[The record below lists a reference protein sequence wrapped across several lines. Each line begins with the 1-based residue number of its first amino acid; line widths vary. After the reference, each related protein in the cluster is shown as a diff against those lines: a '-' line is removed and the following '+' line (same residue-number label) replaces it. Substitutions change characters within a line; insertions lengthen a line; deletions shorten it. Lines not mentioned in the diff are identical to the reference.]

1 MIENNDEN
9 TKDAVRNAIRI
20 IDRLM
25 CMIMLNVAVFGCA
38 MHFSTGKLSI
48 EMPEQKQE
56 IAHADNNQP

>member
-1 MIENNDEN
+1 MIENKDEN
-9 TKDAVRNAIRI
+9 TKDAVRDVIRI

-25 CMIMLNVAVFGCA
+25 FMIMLNVAVFGCA

-48 EMPEQKQE
+48 ELPSHKQE

>member
-1 MIENNDEN
+1 MIEKDYEN
-9 TKDAVRNAIRI
+9 TKDAVRDVIRI

-48 EMPEQKQE
+48 ELPSQKQE